1 MKVIGIT
8 GGIGSGKSEVL
19 EYLRREYGVYVCEA
33 DRVAK
38 TLQQKG
44 TDCYRAIVE
53 SFGEE
58 ILDEEGEL
66 DRAGLAEKVFSSP
79 QLLERLNGIV
89 HPAVKE
95 IICQEIE
102 AQRAAGEKMFVLEA
116 ALLLEDHYDEI
127 CDEVWFIYADRDVRR
142 RRLKNSRGYSDD
154 RITAIFDSQMTRD
167 AYLERCDRAIDNSR
181 SFDETCVQLDSIMD
195 KM

>member
-38 TLQQKG
+38 TLQQKD

-66 DRAGLAEKVFSSP
+66 DRAGLAEKVFVSP
-79 QLLERLNGIV
+79 QLLERLNLSLI
-89 HPAVKE
+89 H
-95 IICQEIE
+95 I
-102 AQRAAGEKMFVLEA
+102 
-116 ALLLEDHYDEI
+116 
-127 CDEVWFIYADRDVRR
+127 
-142 RRLKNSRGYSDD
+142 
-154 RITAIFDSQMTRD
+154 
-167 AYLERCDRAIDNSR
+167 
-181 SFDETCVQLDSIMD
+181 
-195 KM
+195 

>member
-66 DRAGLAEKVFSSP
+66 DRAGLAEKVFASP

>member
-1 MKVIGIT
+1 M
-8 GGIGSGKSEVL
+8 
-19 EYLRREYGVYVCEA
+19 
-33 DRVAK
+33 
-38 TLQQKG
+38 
-44 TDCYRAIVE
+44 
-53 SFGEE
+53 
-58 ILDEEGEL
+58 
-66 DRAGLAEKVFSSP
+66 
-79 QLLERLNGIV
+79 ERLNGIV

-195 KM
+195 RM

>member
-58 ILDEEGEL
+58 RLDEEGEL
-66 DRAGLAEKVFSSP
+66 DRAGLAEKVFASP

>member
-38 TLQQKG
+38 TLQQKD

-66 DRAGLAEKVFSSP
+66 DRAGLAEKVFVSP

-127 CDEVWFIYADRDVRR
+127 CDEVWFIYVDRDVRR

-195 KM
+195 RM

>member
-1 MKVIGIT
+1 M
-8 GGIGSGKSEVL
+8 L

-38 TLQQKG
+38 TLQQKD

-66 DRAGLAEKVFSSP
+66 DRAGLAEKVFVSP

-116 ALLLEDHYDEI
+116 AVLLEGHYDEI

-195 KM
+195 RM

>member
-38 TLQQKG
+38 TLQQKD

-66 DRAGLAEKVFSSP
+66 DRAGLAETVFVSP

-195 KM
+195 RM